1 MLREQVRNVS
11 VTRQEMEATNARLRE
26 QVVHAEREQKNWQNM
41 YHSQRHEVD
50 DMRRELAQVQDN
62 NRLLQMQMNEK
73 ILNGVTEYRE
83 KSLEALNRNSRDAS
97 REHMRVSQSPLRSL
111 NRTENPSP

>member
-1 MLREQVRNVS
+1 
-11 VTRQEMEATNARLRE
+11 
-26 QVVHAEREQKNWQNM
+26 
-41 YHSQRHEVD
+41 
-50 DMRRELAQVQDN
+50 
-62 NRLLQMQMNEK
+62 MQMNEK

-111 NRTENPSP
+111 NRTENPSPQRTTVEPTFNISSIHHDQHEPIVPRETAGFRRATSNSPYRPSYDEKV